1 MREIKIAL
9 LGLGTVGQGVVKVLQ
24 KNAALWSKKCQA
36 EIKLQKVLVK
46 NKESSREV
54 NLPPGVITTNWQEII
69 NDPSIKIVIELIG
82 GIEPARTYVLEA
94 LKQGKDV
101 ITANKDLLAEYGAEI
116 LFVCEKAKRNI
127 FFEASVGGG
136 IPLINPLRQSLA
148 ANNLEKVMG
157 IVNGTTNYILT
168 KMSQVGMDFA
178 VALKEAQELGYAEAD
193 PTADIEGFD
202 AARKIAILASLA
214 FHTRVCLSDVYV
226 EGISQI
232 TAQDLAYAQKLGYT
246 IKLLGIATAEND
258 EIEVRVHPALLP
270 LNHPLANVNDSFN
283 AVFVRG
289 DAVGE
294 TMFYG
299 PGAGQLPT
307 ASSVVGDL
315 ITAIKKITANCQD
328 YSTCTCYA
336 EKKIRP
342 MDEVKTS
349 YFLRLRVV
357 DQPGVLAGIAGIFG
371 QEGVSLA
378 SVVQQGCFPDEAE
391 LVVITHLVKEKAM
404 QASLNKIE
412 QLPTTKKIVSLI
424 RVEESG
430 GVI

>member
-1 MREIKIAL
+1 
-9 LGLGTVGQGVVKVLQ
+9 
-24 KNAALWSKKCQA
+24 
-36 EIKLQKVLVK
+36 
-46 NKESSREV
+46 
-54 NLPPGVITTNWQEII
+54 
-69 NDPSIKIVIELIG
+69 
-82 GIEPARTYVLEA
+82 
-94 LKQGKDV
+94 
-101 ITANKDLLAEYGAEI
+101 
-116 LFVCEKAKRNI
+116 
-127 FFEASVGGG
+127 
-136 IPLINPLRQSLA
+136 
-148 ANNLEKVMG
+148 
-157 IVNGTTNYILT
+157 
-168 KMSQVGMDFA
+168 MSQVGMDFA

-315 ITAIKKITANCQD
+315 ITAIKN
-328 YSTCTCYA
+328 YS
-336 EKKIRP
+336 
-342 MDEVKTS
+342 
-349 YFLRLRVV
+349 
-357 DQPGVLAGIAGIFG
+357 
-371 QEGVSLA
+371 
-378 SVVQQGCFPDEAE
+378 
-391 LVVITHLVKEKAM
+391 
-404 QASLNKIE
+404 
-412 QLPTTKKIVSLI
+412 
-424 RVEESG
+424 
-430 GVI
+430 